1 MIKLLIGN
9 IKIKLQF
16 EHMSQK
22 TIDYAMHQLHLALD
36 PLDPERYRK
45 RPYNLR
51 DKHGRRVW
59 DGRVKIID
67 QKHGLVPTGLYPELI
82 KELDHLGP
90 ALGTTYDVVDQRP
103 PALKVD
109 LPDKIFIDGH
119 GKEKDI
125 TLRDYQYESVK
136 QAFKQQSG
144 ILLEAMNSGKSAIG
158 ISIFKYLLPQLKDEQ
173 RLLFIAPNASIMNQL
188 YKKFQNYLGKENIG
202 VWGDGKLNL
211 NAPIICATI
220 QTLASGIKK
229 PKTKLTHKNDKLVER
244 MATRYVPAIMQGTT
258 PKANLDLLARNFKP
272 RFKYEHDDLELLR
285 SLDLNLQTDKDVIG
299 CCKSYVKKYQKL
311 LYDLNAK
318 GYQKYNGTVSTLQ
331 DVVAVI
337 CDEAQYAGSDSY
349 WNVFQYLTNARM
361 RLGMT
366 GTLDSTKKIH
376 MAKITALLG
385 HPIKKVTNKQ
395 MIKRG
400 VSAKPHIRMIPI
412 DEPRN
417 LEAMVGA
424 KEQKENLSSAIS
436 GDLVH
441 YQDLYDLGV
450 VHNQYRNQLVAKLAV
465 ASAKHLDKQ
474 AVLIIVNSI
483 EHGELIAKE
492 IEKLNA
498 AYAFLQGKDTTEQ
511 RQKVFDD
518 VKSGRL
524 KILIGTKIL
533 DAGIDIPNLKV
544 FIECAAG
551 KSYITLLQR
560 IGRMLRTM
568 PDKQDVIIFDFY
580 DETADLLN
588 KHARERIKYYRQEGF
603 EVK

>member
-16 EHMSQK
+16 EQMNQR
-22 TIDYAMHQLHLALD
+22 TIDYTMHKLHLALD

-51 DKHGRRVW
+51 DKHGHRVW

-67 QKHGLVPTGLYPELI
+67 QKHGLLPTGLYPELI

-90 ALGTTYDVVDQRP
+90 TLGITYDVVDKRP
-103 PALKVD
+103 PALKANI
-109 LPDKIFIDGH
+109 PDKIFLDGH

-125 TLRDYQYESVK
+125 ILRDYQYNSVK

-144 ILLEAMNSGKSAIG
+144 ILLEATNSGKTSLAIT
-158 ISIFKYLLPQLKDEQ
+158 IFKYLLPTLKDKQ
-173 RLLFIAPNASIMNQL
+173 KLLFIAPNASIMNQV
-188 YKKFQNYLGKENIG
+188 YAKFQHYIGENSIG
-202 VWGDGKLNL
+202 IWGDGKLNL
-211 NAPIICATI
+211 KPPIICATI

-229 PKTKLTHKNDKLVER
+229 PKTKLTHKKDKLVER
-244 MATRYVPAIMQGTT
+244 IATRYVPAIMQGTT

-272 RFKYEHDDLELLR
+272 RFKYEKDDLELIR
-285 SLDLNLQTDKDVIG
+285 SLDLNLKTDKDVIG

-318 GYQKYNGTVSTLQ
+318 GYQKYNSTVRTLQ
-331 DVVAVI
+331 NVVAVI
-337 CDEAQYAGSDSY
+337 CDEAQDVGSDSY
-349 WNVFQYLTNARM
+349 WKVFQYLINARM

-366 GTLDSTKKIH
+366 GTLDKTKKIH
-376 MAKITALLG
+376 MAKITSLLG
-385 HPIKKVTNKQ
+385 HPIARVTNQQ
-395 MIKRG
+395 MIQRG
-400 VSAKPHIRMIPI
+400 ISAKPHIRTIPI

-424 KEQKENLSSAIS
+424 KEQKANLSNSIA

-450 VHNQYRNQLVAKLAV
+450 VHNDYRNQLVAKLAV
-465 ASAKHLDKQ
+465 SCAKRLDKQ

-492 IEKLNA
+492 IEKLKA
-498 AYAFLQGKDTTEQ
+498 PYAFLQGKDTTEQ
-511 RQKVFDD
+511 REKVFDAI
-518 VKSGRL
+518 KSGQL
-524 KILIGTKIL
+524 KILIGTKIM
-533 DAGIDIPNLKV
+533 DAGIDIPNLRV

-568 PDKQDVIIFDFY
+568 PNKQDVIIFDFY

-588 KHARERIKYYRQEGF
+588 KHARERIKYYKQEGF